1 MFLDGLD
8 DLDQK
13 IIMCLIQNARMP
25 YSEIGQQVGISR
37 VAVKMRVQALEKKG
51 IIEEYTTIINPQKI
65 SGAISCY
72 FEIETVPDTLEE
84 VISIL
89 KKNDTVTQIYRVT
102 GKSRIHV
109 HAVSPS
115 QEELEQLLHGTM
127 DHLPGV
133 LECSTNIILSR
144 VKDIKGLRL

>member
-13 IIMCLIQNARMP
+13 IIRCLIQNARMP

-89 KKNDTVTQIYRVT
+89 EKNDTVTQIYRVT
-102 GKSRIHV
+102 GKSRLHV

-144 VKDIKGLRL
+144 VKDIKGLR

>member
-13 IIMCLIQNARMP
+13 IIRCLIQNARMP

-89 KKNDTVTQIYRVT
+89 EKNDTVTQIYRVT
-102 GKSRIHV
+102 GKSRRHV